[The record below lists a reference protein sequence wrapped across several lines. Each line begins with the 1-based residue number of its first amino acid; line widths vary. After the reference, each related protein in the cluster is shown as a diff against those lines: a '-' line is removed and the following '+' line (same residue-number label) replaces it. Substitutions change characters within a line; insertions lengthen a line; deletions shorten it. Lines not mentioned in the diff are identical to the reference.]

1 MYRRLIGLLAGAAL
15 LLAACGPGAPSM
27 TEGATTEPASAGE
40 LTPRPLEKVTSG
52 LGYIPTVQ
60 FAPFYVAA
68 AKGFYAE
75 EGLEVEWSY
84 GGNVNDLLLQSAAGG
99 LAFVAAAG
107 DEVLLARA
115 QQVPVQMVFLLWQ
128 RAPIAVFGKQTA
140 GIAEPEDLRGKTIGV
155 PGRFG
160 ATYIGLLGLLDAA
173 GLAESD
179 VNIQEIGFTQFEA
192 VSGDKVPVAVGYAS
206 NEPLRLQEAGVPV
219 SVINVADHLQLVSN
233 GIVVSE
239 QYARENGETVRK
251 FIRATR
257 KGLEATLADP
267 EDAFKLS
274 VEFIPELTTEA
285 QPFQRK
291 VLEDTLGY
299 WQTDETREHG
309 LGWLNPPAWD
319 ATYRFLRESDI
330 LSQDLD
336 PAEAYSEA
344 FIE

>member
-15 LLAACGPGAPSM
+15 LAACGGGAPPVG
-27 TEGATTEPASAGE
+27 EGAATEPASAVAA
-40 LTPRPLEKVTSG
+40 TAQPLEKVTIG

-75 EGLEVEWSY
+75 EGLDVEWSY
-84 GGNVNDLLLQSAAGG
+84 GGNVNDLLLQSAAGK
-99 LAFVAAAG
+99 LPFVAAAG

-115 QQVPVQMVFLLWQ
+115 QQVPVRMVFLLWQ
-128 RAPIAVFGKQTA
+128 RAPIAVFAKQTA
-140 GIAEPEDLRGKTIGV
+140 GIGAPEDLRGKTIGI
-155 PGRFG
+155 PGRYG
-160 ATYIGLLGLLDAA
+160 ATYIGLRGLLYA
-173 GLAESD
+173 GGMQESD
-179 VNIQEIGFTQFEA
+179 VNLQEIGFTQFEA

-206 NEPLRLQEAGVPV
+206 NEPLRLQESGVPV

-239 QYARENGETVRK
+239 QYAQENGETVRK
-251 FIRATR
+251 FVRATR

-274 VEFIPELTTEA
+274 VSFIPELTTES

-299 WQTDETREHG
+299 WRTDETDENG
-309 LGWLNPPAWD
+309 LGWLNPPAWTE
-319 ATYRFLRESDI
+319 TYTFLREIGI
-330 LSQDLD
+330 LERDLD
-336 PAEAYSEA
+336 PAEAFTESFVE
-344 FIE
+344 